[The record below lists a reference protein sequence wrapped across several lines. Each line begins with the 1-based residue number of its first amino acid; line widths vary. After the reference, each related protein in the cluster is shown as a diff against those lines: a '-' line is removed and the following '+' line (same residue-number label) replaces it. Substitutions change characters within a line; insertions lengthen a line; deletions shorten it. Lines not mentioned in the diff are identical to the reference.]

1 MSLSRL
7 SVRHP
12 VTTAMLVLTVVLF
25 GVISLGELPL
35 DLLPRIDYPMLV
47 VVARYPGAAPVEVEQ
62 LVTRRLEEAAA
73 RMAGLDLLSSSSREG
88 TCTVQARFAWGTNL
102 DQAAIDMREKID
114 MVRPYLPADV
124 ENISVVKADMSLD
137 PIMRIDLYGE
147 IDLGQL
153 TDLATDV
160 TKPAL
165 ERLEGVAAVDVIG
178 GVDRKV
184 FVDVDPRRLQTYG
197 LTISH
202 VTAAL
207 RQENL
212 SLPGGDVPIGDRRYK
227 VRTIGELKNLEDIEE
242 IRLLSTAGVS
252 VPLREVATISAG
264 PEEQSSIARFG
275 GKPSVSLMV
284 QKRSDANT
292 VQVSRAIRQ
301 SMVEISKLLPA
312 GAKLAASEDQSDF
325 IEWAV
330 QSVSS
335 SAIQGGILAVVVLF
349 IFLRDWRSTTVIG
362 LSIPVSVV
370 ATFVAMYFSKM
381 TLNLMSL
388 GGMALGV
395 GMLVDNSIVVLENV
409 YRHHTELGKPPLEA
423 AVRGAEEVGMA
434 ITAST
439 LTNLV
444 VFLPIVFIG
453 GLSSHLFRQ
462 LALVIT
468 YSIASSLLVA
478 LTVVPVGSALLLS
491 IPHSRERSQGVLG
504 RLGHVVDSWPASYRR
519 ALDTFLKRPRAA
531 FVLIVV
537 CVVVSAGLVP
547 LIGGEFLPPMD
558 RHEINVRISLER
570 GSRLEATD
578 RVVRAAED
586 VVSRLPEVQDYSAFV
601 GGSRSLGAAGAV
613 PESGSINVRLKQGR
627 GSGRSTIEVQEAIE
641 QALPPFAGAV
651 VKVERVTGIAG
662 EQSFM
667 GTPVQLTIRGPD
679 NTVLGTLQKEVAAR
693 LSALPA
699 LKEVDSGTED
709 VLPELYVEVDRRRA
723 SSYGLSAGYVATV
736 VRASIQGET
745 ATRFRAAGTE
755 YDAVVRLGGAYRES
769 VMDVENMLLTSPTGQ
784 IVPLWQVAQVSR
796 QVGPPSIQ
804 RRDQTRVV
812 TVQARATGRDLNAA
826 IGVAKRALAPMPL
839 PEGYSM
845 EFTGQA
851 QEMLGAFSSL
861 GWVLVIALLLDYI
874 VLASQ
879 FESLVHPVTV
889 MITVPLAAIGSV
901 VGLFITGKTFSLPSL
916 IGLITLAGVVVNNAI
931 VFVDY
936 ANQLR
941 KEGMEM
947 RAALVTTGETRLRPI
962 LMTSLTTVFGLVPL
976 SLGIGSGGEL
986 ESPLA
991 VVVMGGLITS
1001 TFLTLFVIPAM
1012 YVAME
1017 NLMSRLRGGFSRRL
1031 YRGGAQGR
1039 APQAATP
1046 GDAALSGSTVPVPQ
1060 AGKSTLTTLVIL
1072 VTCGALLLSGPAN
1085 AFAATYTLSPEAAV
1099 ERALTAYPLFRA
1111 AGARTSLLTIQASLA
1126 EAQASQIPDTV
1137 PSSLPY
1143 EDLSTHADL
1152 KTKYLLPAQASAGV
1166 AIAQRYRKSL
1176 EQNIRL
1182 ATLTAYYSVAK
1193 TGSTGG
1199 PAFLLE
1205 NALDRQ
1211 VDIAWQARAHGLI
1224 TSKDVYQAE
1233 AKFAEAVAGHAA
1245 IASADTQARLALCNL
1260 LGYDPVDW
1268 VSVKAPVYADLT
1280 VDLDK
1285 CVQDALANRYEV
1297 FKAQKDLEVA
1307 QYDLQLAVEGAT
1319 GSPLMYVQMAEAKVN
1334 EAQAML
1340 DFYRREV
1347 EFGVRSQYA
1356 ALNAA
1361 LSKYGSKQANYQAL
1375 YEALRVQEQR
1385 RDQGLAT
1392 DADVSLALALSE
1404 QANAAVTEA
1413 LCDLE
1418 IARARFAH
1426 SYSFGSSV
1434 SPSLQDSS
1442 GQ

>member
-12 VTTAMLVLTVVLF
+12 VTTAMLVLTIVLF

-47 VVARYPGAAPVEVEQ
+47 VVARYPGAAPAEVEQ

-178 GVDRKV
+178 GVNRKV
-184 FVDVDPRRLQTYG
+184 FVDVDPRRLQAYG

-212 SLPGGDVPIGDRRYK
+212 SLPGGDVPIGDKRYK

-242 IRLLSTAGVS
+242 IRLLSAAGAS
-252 VPLREVATISAG
+252 VPMREVAAISAG
-264 PEEQSSIARFG
+264 PEEQSSIARFD
-275 GKPSVSLMV
+275 GKPSVSLML

-292 VQVSRAIRQ
+292 VQVTRAVRQ
-301 SMVEISKLLPA
+301 SMAEISKSLPA
-312 GAKLAASEDQSDF
+312 GVKLAASEDQSDF

-362 LSIPVSVV
+362 LSIPVSIV

-409 YRHHTELGKPPLEA
+409 YRHHTELGKPPFEA

-478 LTVVPVGSALLLS
+478 VTVVPVGSALLLS
-491 IPHSRERSQGVLG
+491 IPHSRERSRGVLG
-504 RLGHVVDSWPASYRR
+504 RLGDVVDSWPRSYRR
-519 ALDTFLKRPRAA
+519 ALDAFLKRPRAA
-531 FVLIVV
+531 FVLIVI
-537 CVVVSAGLVP
+537 CIVVSAGLVP

-558 RHEINVRISLER
+558 RHEINVRVSLEG

-578 RVVRAAED
+578 KVVRAVED
-586 VVSRLPEVQDYSAFV
+586 VVSRMPEVQDYSAFV
-601 GGSRSLGAAGAV
+601 GGSRSLGGAGVV
-613 PESGSINVRLKQGR
+613 PESGSVNVRLKQGR
-627 GSGRSTIEVQEAIE
+627 GSGRSTIEVQQAIK

-651 VKVERVTGIAG
+651 VKVERVTGVAG

-667 GTPVQLTIRGPD
+667 GTPVQLTIKGPD

-709 VLPELYVEVDRRRA
+709 VLPELHVEVDRRRA

-769 VMDVENMLLTSPTGQ
+769 VTDVENMLLTSPTGQ

-826 IGVAKRALAPMPL
+826 IGASKRALASMPL
-839 PEGYSM
+839 PEGYSI

-901 VGLFITGKTFSLPSL
+901 VGLFITGKTFSVPSL
-916 IGLITLAGVVVNNAI
+916 IGFITLAGVVVNNAI

-947 RAALVTTGETRLRPI
+947 RAALMTTGETRLRPI

-986 ESPLA
+986 EGPLA

-1001 TFLTLFVIPAM
+1001 TFLTLFVIPVM
-1012 YVAME
+1012 YIAME

-1031 YRGGAQGR
+1031 YRGGAQG
-1039 APQAATP
+1039 QA
-1046 GDAALSGSTVPVPQ
+1046 LQ
-1060 AGKSTLTTLVIL
+1060 AGKSTLTTLVML

-1085 AFAATYTLSPEAAV
+1085 AFAATYTLLPEAAV
-1099 ERALTAYPLFRA
+1099 ERALSAYPLFRA
-1111 AGARTSLLTIQASLA
+1111 ADARVSLLTIQASLA
-1126 EAQASQIPDTV
+1126 QALASQIPDTV

-1182 ATLTAYYSVAK
+1182 ATLLAYYSVAK
-1193 TGSTGG
+1193 TGSMSG

-1211 VDIAWQARAHGLI
+1211 VDIAWEARAHGLI

-1245 IASADTQARLALCNL
+1245 IASADTQARLALCKL

-1268 VSVKAPVYADLT
+1268 VSVQVPVYADLT

-1307 QYDLQLAVEGAT
+1307 QYDLQLAVQGAT
-1319 GSPLMYVQMAEAKVN
+1319 GSPLMYVEMAQATVN

-1347 EFGVRSQYA
+1347 GFGVRSQYA

-1392 DADVSLALALSE
+1392 DADVSLARALSE
-1404 QANAAVTEA
+1404 QASAAVTEA

-1434 SPSLQDSS
+1434 SSLLQDSS